1 MGAAART
8 GSKQRRRRGEWRFV
22 FNARNQIVGM
32 VESLADGRFLA
43 TAASGQELGITNS
56 FESAVA
62 LVQQERS

>member
-1 MGAAART
+1 MTAART

-32 VESLADGRFLA
+32 VEILADGRFLA
-43 TAASGQELGITNS
+43 TAANGQELGVTNS
-56 FESAVA
+56 FAVA